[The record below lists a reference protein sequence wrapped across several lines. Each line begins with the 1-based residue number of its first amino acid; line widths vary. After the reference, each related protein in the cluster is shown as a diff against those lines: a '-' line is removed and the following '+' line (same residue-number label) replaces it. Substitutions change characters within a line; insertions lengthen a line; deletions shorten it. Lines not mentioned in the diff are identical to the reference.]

1 MSRLLPLLAALFLGL
16 LPLLAGRAAAEPV
29 ESRAAASPVL
39 DLAPTLPVLEI
50 STPPAARITFLAS
63 PGAAAGVARPLA
75 STLQGE
81 RADLEKLL
89 GGLDAG
95 PIEIRMA
102 YGREEFFGLQPRG
115 ARGPGWAAGLAY
127 PAHGLI
133 VVDAQASGRG
143 GDVRAVLRHEL
154 AHVALGRL
162 VKGPMPRWF
171 TEGFAIL
178 YAGEWSLS
186 RSTTLAR
193 ATAAN
198 ATIPIEDLV
207 SSWPGSPTD
216 VDLAYAQ
223 SASLVAFLAGSGD
236 GFVLQRL
243 VRLLGEDVPFDDAL
257 KQAYGQPLVIVE
269 MDWKRALKARYGWL
283 PIFVDSQLV
292 LGAGGVLLAIG
303 AFRVRRRSRRKLR
316 LMAQME
322 ALEDQLAIGAEAQS
336 QLSLAFEAESRLA
349 LWAEAEEDDPWPP
362 GGWLH

>member
-1 MSRLLPLLAALFLGL
+1 MNRFLPLVLALLLGFS
-16 LPLLAGRAAAEPV
+16 PFAARQAAAEPV
-29 ESRAAASPVL
+29 ESQAAASPVL
-39 DLAPTLPVLEI
+39 DLSPTLPVLVI
-50 STPPAARITFLAS
+50 STPEEARITFLAG

-75 STLQGE
+75 AALLEE
-81 RADLEKLL
+81 RKTLEKLL

-95 PIEIRMA
+95 PMEIRMA
-102 YGREEFFGLQPRG
+102 YGREEFSGLQPRG

-193 ATAAN
+193 ATVAN
-198 ATIPIEDLV
+198 AMIPMEDLEA
-207 SSWPGSPTD
+207 SWPGSPTD

-223 SASLVAFLAGSGD
+223 SASLVSYLAGSGD
-236 GFVLQRL
+236 GQVLQRL
-243 VRLLGEDVPFDDAL
+243 VRLLGEGVPFDDAL
-257 KQAYGQPLVIVE
+257 SRAYGQPLVIVE
-269 MDWKRALKARYGWL
+269 IDWKRALKARYGWM
-283 PIFVDSQLV
+283 PFFVDSQLV
-292 LGAGGVLLAIG
+292 LGMGGVILIIG
-303 AFRVRRRSRRKLR
+303 AFRARRKARRRL
-316 LMAQME
+316 LIMAK
-322 ALEDQLAIGAEAQS
+322 AEAVEDEISMGTEARS
-336 QLSLAFEAESRLA
+336 QFALAFEAESRLA
-349 LWAEAEEDDPWPP
+349 LWAELEEGDPPP
-362 GGWLH
+362 GPWLH